1 MNKKRRWECT
11 AANTEYS
18 AIDNEEMKARLE
30 ELWMILLNVRSQQI
44 FRQSTSVHVLSD
56 HERKTA

>member
-11 AANTEYS
+11 AANKEYS

-30 ELWMILLNVRSQQI
+30 ELWMILLNVRSQQL
-44 FRQSTSVHVLSD
+44 RQSTSVHVLSD
-56 HERKTA
+56 QERKTA

>member
-1 MNKKRRWECT
+1 M
-11 AANTEYS
+11 EYS

-30 ELWMILLNVRSQQI
+30 ELWMILLNVRSQHL
-44 FRQSTSVHVLSD
+44 RQSTSVHVLSD

>member
-11 AANTEYS
+11 AANKEYN

-30 ELWMILLNVRSQQI
+30 ELWMILLNVRSQQL
-44 FRQSTSVHVLSD
+44 RQNTSVHVLSD
-56 HERKTA
+56 QERKTA

>member
-11 AANTEYS
+11 AANKEYS

-30 ELWMILLNVRSQQI
+30 ELWMILLNVRSQHS